1 MKKGILLTF
10 TLLCF
15 TFSFAQEK
23 VKDTTYWTKKGKVTF
38 LLNQSAFSNWVAGG
52 ESTIAGNLS
61 ANYAFNYKKDK
72 VLWNNRIIASYGLTN
87 SKNSDFTKK
96 TDDVLEFNSLV
107 GIKAKGYWFYSFLLN
122 FKTQFA
128 KGYEYGK
135 DANGKET
142 RTAYTN
148 FMSPGYLLL
157 GPGILW
163 EKNPNFKF
171 NLSPIMTKLV
181 FVDKNFTL
189 PNNAYFGVDEG
200 KSMRFELGFSAAA
213 YAKFNIMENV
223 SMENILALYSN
234 YLEDPQNIDID
245 YTMNLVMGINK
256 YLSDNLIFQ
265 TIYDDNAYEGFQ
277 IREVFGLGINYDF

>member
-52 ESTIAGNLS
+52 ESTIAGNLGV
-61 ANYAFNYKKDK
+61 NYAFNYKKDK

-96 TDDVLEFNSLV
+96 TDDILEFNSLV

-256 YLSDNLIFQ
+256 YLSANLIFQ

>member
-1 MKKGILLTF
+1 MKKGILLIF

-52 ESTIAGNLS
+52 ESTIAGNLG

-96 TDDVLEFNSLV
+96 TDDILEFNSLV

-171 NLSPIMTKLV
+171 NLSPIMTKFV

-256 YLSDNLIFQ
+256 YLSANLIFQ

>member
-1 MKKGILLTF
+1 MKKGILLIF

-52 ESTIAGNLS
+52 ESTIAGNLGV
-61 ANYAFNYKKDK
+61 NYAFNYKKDK

-96 TDDVLEFNSLV
+96 TDDILEFNSLV

-256 YLSDNLIFQ
+256 YLSANLIFQ

>member
-1 MKKGILLTF
+1 MKKGILLIF

-52 ESTIAGNLS
+52 ESTIAGNLGV
-61 ANYAFNYKKDK
+61 NYAFNYKKDK

-96 TDDVLEFNSLV
+96 TDDILEFNSLV

-171 NLSPIMTKLV
+171 NLSPIMTKFV

-256 YLSDNLIFQ
+256 YLSANLIFQ

>member
-52 ESTIAGNLS
+52 ESTIAGNLGV
-61 ANYAFNYKKDK
+61 NYAFNYKKDK

-96 TDDVLEFNSLV
+96 TDDILEFNSLV

-171 NLSPIMTKLV
+171 NLSPIMTKFV

-256 YLSDNLIFQ
+256 YLSANLIFQ

-277 IREVFGLGINYDF
+277 IREVFGVGINYDF

>member
-1 MKKGILLTF
+1 
-10 TLLCF
+10 
-15 TFSFAQEK
+15 
-23 VKDTTYWTKKGKVTF
+23 
-38 LLNQSAFSNWVAGG
+38 
-52 ESTIAGNLS
+52 
-61 ANYAFNYKKDK
+61 
-72 VLWNNRIIASYGLTN
+72 
-87 SKNSDFTKK
+87 
-96 TDDVLEFNSLV
+96 
-107 GIKAKGYWFYSFLLN
+107 
-122 FKTQFA
+122 
-128 KGYEYGK
+128 
-135 DANGKET
+135 
-142 RTAYTN
+142 
-148 FMSPGYLLL
+148 
-157 GPGILW
+157 
-163 EKNPNFKF
+163 
-171 NLSPIMTKLV
+171 MTKFV

-256 YLSDNLIFQ
+256 YLSANLIFQ

>member
-1 MKKGILLTF
+1 MKKEILLTF

-15 TFSFAQEK
+15 TFAFAQEK
-23 VKDTTYWTKKGKVTF
+23 EKDTTYWTKTGKVTF

-52 ESTIAGNLS
+52 ESTIAGNLGV
-61 ANYAFNYKKDK
+61 NYAFNYKKDK
-72 VLWNNRIIASYGLTN
+72 VLWNNRIIASYGLTS
-87 SKNSDFTKK
+87 SKNSEFTKK
-96 TDDVLEFNSLV
+96 TDDILEFNSLA

-157 GPGILW
+157 GPGMLW

-171 NLSPIMTKLV
+171 NLSPIMTKFV

-200 KSMRFELGFSAAA
+200 ESMRFELGFSAAA

-234 YLEDPQNIDID
+234 YLEDPQNVDLD
-245 YTMNLVMGINK
+245 YTMNLVMSINK
-256 YLSDNLIFQ
+256 YLSANLIFQ

>member
-52 ESTIAGNLS
+52 ESTIAGNLGV
-61 ANYAFNYKKDK
+61 NYAFNYKKDK

-96 TDDVLEFNSLV
+96 TDDILEFNSLV

-171 NLSPIMTKLV
+171 NLSPIMTKFV

-256 YLSDNLIFQ
+256 YLSANLIFQ

>member
-52 ESTIAGNLS
+52 ESTIAGNLGV
-61 ANYAFNYKKDK
+61 NYAFNYKKDK

-256 YLSDNLIFQ
+256 YLSANLIFQ